1 MVQLPVALQMYTLR
15 DDAAKDFAGTI
26 RRVAAMG
33 YAGVE
38 LAGTGNL
45 SARDLRALLEDNNL
59 QIVGAHV
66 PLGALE
72 GDLGATTAYHQE
84 LGTPYVVCPFLPK
97 ERQTAEGY
105 AQVAVL
111 LNTVGA
117 RLRDAGL
124 QLAYHNHAF
133 EFEPL
138 AGTPGNGGTRGYDL
152 LIDGTDP
159 ELVKIELDT
168 FWVQRAGLDPAQTL
182 RRYANRVPLIHLK
195 DMTPGDQPTFAE
207 VGEGIMDFGAI
218 FAAAEVAGGKF
229 YIVEQDVCER
239 PPLESVRISLDNLRN
254 MGIA

>member
-1 MVQLPVALQMYTLR
+1 MYTLR
-15 DDAAKDFAGTI
+15 DDLSKDFAETV

-38 LAGTGNL
+38 LAGTGGL
-45 SARDLRALLEDNNL
+45 SAGELRALLEDNNL
-59 QIVGAHV
+59 RVVGAHV

-72 GDLGATTAYHQE
+72 SDLGATVAYHQE
-84 LGTPYVVCPFLPK
+84 LGNPYVIVPFLPPD
-97 ERQTAEGY
+97 RRSAEGY

-124 QLAYHNHAF
+124 HLAYHNHAF
-133 EFEPL
+133 EFETL
-138 AGTPGNGGTRGYDL
+138 NGGGRGYDL

-168 FWVQRAGLDPAQTL
+168 FWVQRAGLDPAETL
-182 RRYANRVPLIHLK
+182 RRYAGRVPLIHLK
-195 DMTPGDQPTFAE
+195 DMTPGDEPTFAE
-207 VGEGIMDFGAI
+207 VGEGTMDFGAI
-218 FAAAEVAGGKF
+218 FAAAETAGAEC
-229 YIVEQDVCER
+229 YIVEQDVCRR

>member
-1 MVQLPVALQMYTLR
+1 MYQLPVALQMYTLR
-15 DDAAKDFAGTI
+15 DDAVKDFAGTI

-38 LAGTGNL
+38 LAGTGGM
-45 SARDLRALLEDNNL
+45 SAADLRALLEDNNL

-72 GDLGATTAYHQE
+72 GDLGATVDYHQE

-117 RLRDAGL
+117 RLRDAGM

-138 AGTPGNGGTRGYDL
+138 AGGTRGYDL
-152 LIDGTDP
+152 LIDGSDP
-159 ELVKIELDT
+159 ELVQIELDT

-182 RRYANRVPLIHLK
+182 RKYAGRVPLIHLK
-195 DMTPGDQPTFAE
+195 DMTAGDEPTFAE

-218 FAAAEVAGGKF
+218 FAAAEIAGAKF
-229 YIVEQDVCER
+229 YIVEQDVCGR